1 MNVLGLET
9 SCDETAA
16 AVVRDGD
23 TILSNVV
30 ASQVSVHA
38 DYGGIV
44 PELASREH
52 VSNIDFVV
60 QQCLKEAGQSENFSG
75 WGDIHG
81 IAVTRGPGL
90 VGSLL
95 VGVSYAKALSYSLG
109 IPLVGV
115 NHLEGHIC
123 SILLDH
129 PQAEFPALSLV
140 VSGGHTSLFYLT
152 RLRSYESLART
163 RDDAAG
169 EALDKLAK
177 FLGLGY
183 PGGPIIDRLAP
194 GGSPRAVPF
203 SLPKI
208 SDGSLDFSFSGIKTA
223 ALRHLRL
230 NDIPPLDTAG
240 RPEPEAVPSAVLD
253 LIASYQHSIVDQ
265 LLDRIARALRGRD
278 VRSIQI
284 SGGVSCNRE
293 LRQRARDRFESEG
306 FAVYF
311 PRPILSTDNAA
322 MIAAAGSLRLEAGEC
337 DPWAVPVDP
346 NLPLVSHPA

>member
-16 AVVRDGD
+16 AVVQDGR

-30 ASQVSVHA
+30 ASQVAVHA
-38 DYGGIV
+38 DYGGVV

-60 QQCLKEAGQSENFSG
+60 QQSLREAGQSEDFSG
-75 WGDIHG
+75 WQDIHG

-95 VGVSYAKALSYSLG
+95 VGASYAKALSYSLG

-140 VSGGHTSLFYLT
+140 VSGGHTSLFYMT
-152 RLRSYESLART
+152 QIGSYQSLART

-183 PGGPIIDRLAP
+183 PGGPIVDRLAP
-194 GGSPRAVPF
+194 TGNPTAVPF

-208 SDGSLDFSFSGIKTA
+208 SDGSIDFSFSGIKSA
-223 ALRHLRL
+223 ALRHVHL
-230 NDIPPLDTAG
+230 NDIAPLESGAQ
-240 RPEPEAVPSAVLD
+240 EPKAVPSPVLD

-265 LLDRIARALRGRD
+265 LLDRIARALKGRE

-306 FAVYF
+306 FTVYF

-322 MIAAAGSLRLEAGEC
+322 MIAAAGSRRLEAGES
-337 DPWAVPVDP
+337 DPWEVPVDP
-346 NLPLVSHPA
+346 NLSLVSQ

>member
-16 AVVRDGD
+16 AVVQDGR

-30 ASQVSVHA
+30 ASQVAVHA
-38 DYGGIV
+38 DYGGVV

-60 QQCLKEAGQSENFSG
+60 QQSLQEAVQSGNFSG
-75 WGDIHG
+75 WQDIHG

-95 VGVSYAKALSYSLG
+95 VGASYAKALSYSLG

-152 RLRSYESLART
+152 QIGSYQSLART

-194 GGSPRAVPF
+194 AGSPTAVSF

-223 ALRHLRL
+223 ALRHVRL
-230 NDIPPLDTAG
+230 NDIAPLESAA
-240 RPEPEAVPSAVLD
+240 PQEPEALPSPVLD

-265 LLDRIARALRGRD
+265 LLDRIARALKGRE

-293 LRQRARDRFESEG
+293 LRQRARVRFESEG

-322 MIAAAGSLRLEAGEC
+322 MIAAAGSLRLEVGES
-337 DPWAVPVDP
+337 DPWEVPVDP
-346 NLPLVSHPA
+346 NLSLASQ

>member
-1 MNVLGLET
+1 MKVLGLET

-16 AVVRDGD
+16 AVVQDGRG
-23 TILSNVV
+23 ILSSVV
-30 ASQVSVHA
+30 ASQVAIHA
-38 DYGGIV
+38 DYGGVV

-60 QQCLKEAGQSENFSG
+60 RKSLREAAQSENFSG
-75 WGDIHG
+75 WKDIHG
-81 IAVTRGPGL
+81 IAVTCGPGL
-90 VGSLL
+90 VGALL

-129 PQAEFPALSLV
+129 PEAEFPALSLV
-140 VSGGHTSLFYLT
+140 VSGGHTSLFYVTQLG
-152 RLRSYESLART
+152 SYQRLART

-194 GGSPRAVPF
+194 SGSPTAVPF

-208 SDGSLDFSFSGIKTA
+208 SDGSLDFSFSGIKSA
-223 ALRHLRL
+223 ALRHVRL
-230 NDIPPLDTAG
+230 HDIAPLDSFT
-240 RPEPEAVPSAVLD
+240 PQEPEATPSSVLD
-253 LIASYQHSIVDQ
+253 LLASYQHSIVDQ
-265 LLDRIARALRGRD
+265 LLDRIARALKGRA

-284 SGGVSCNRE
+284 SGGVSCNHE

-311 PRPILSTDNAA
+311 PRPNLSTDNAA
-322 MIAAAGSLRLEAGEC
+322 MIAAAGSLRLEAGDS
-337 DPWAVPVDP
+337 DPWALSVDP
-346 NLPLVSHPA
+346 NLPLVS

>member
-1 MNVLGLET
+1 MNILGLET

-16 AVVRDGD
+16 AVVRDGR
-23 TILSNVV
+23 TILSNVI

-38 DYGGIV
+38 DFGGVV

-60 QQCLKEAGQSENFSG
+60 QQSLAEASRSDDFSG
-75 WGDIHG
+75 WEDIHG
-81 IAVTRGPGL
+81 IAVTQGPGL

-95 VGVSYAKALSYSLG
+95 VGISYAKALSYSMG

-123 SILLDH
+123 SIFLDH
-129 PQAEFPALSLV
+129 PNAELPALSLV
-140 VSGGHTSLFYLT
+140 VSGGHTSLFHWTKLG
-152 RLRSYESLART
+152 RYESLART

-194 GGSPRAVPF
+194 RGNPEVVRFA
-203 SLPKI
+203 LPKM

-223 ALRHLRL
+223 ALRHVQLEG
-230 NDIPPLDTAG
+230 IAPLPTG
-240 RPEPEAVPSAVLD
+240 SSREPVDVPGPVLD
-253 LIASYQHSIVDQ
+253 LIASYQRSIVDQ
-265 LLDRIARALRGRD
+265 LLDRVQRALEGKE
-278 VRSIQI
+278 VRSIQV

-293 LRQRARDRFESEG
+293 LRERAKQHFESQG

-322 MIAAAGSLRLEAGEC
+322 MIAAAGSRRLEHGES
-337 DPWAVPVDP
+337 DVWEVPVDP
-346 NLPLVSHPA
+346 NLRLVS

>member
-16 AVVRDGD
+16 AVVQDGR

-30 ASQVSVHA
+30 ASQVAVHA
-38 DYGGIV
+38 AYGGIV

-60 QQCLKEAGQSENFSG
+60 QQSLREAVQSENFSG
-75 WGDIHG
+75 WQDIHG

-152 RLRSYESLART
+152 QLGSYQSLART

-177 FLGLGY
+177 YLGLGY
-183 PGGPIIDRLAP
+183 PGGPIIDRFAP
-194 GGSPRAVPF
+194 SGSPTAVPF

-223 ALRHLRL
+223 ALRHARL
-230 NDIPPLDTAG
+230 NDIIPLEGAA
-240 RPEPEAVPSAVLD
+240 PEGPEAVPSQVLD
-253 LIASYQHSIVDQ
+253 LIASYQHSVVDQ
-265 LLDRIARALRGRD
+265 LLDRIARALKGRT

-293 LRQRARDRFESEG
+293 LRQRATNRFEREG

-322 MIAAAGSLRLEAGEC
+322 MIAAAGSLRLEAGES
-337 DPWAVPVDP
+337 DPWEVPVDP
-346 NLPLVSHPA
+346 NLSLVSH